1 MPRPPRIDFPGA
13 VHHVM
18 NRGARRA
25 SVFGEPAAA
34 RLFLTV
40 LSELPGRYDVRV
52 LAYAVM
58 PNHYHLVL
66 LSRAGRLSQ
75 AMKHLAGEYT
85 QRLNRS
91 HQWDGPLFR
100 GRFRNRV
107 VEDHAYLAQLYAY
120 VHLNP
125 VRADLAKSADAA
137 RWTSHRALIGKT
149 PAPPWLAVD
158 TFLDTFGSIQ
168 AYQLCVA
175 ARNAVDDD
183 PDWDPKHLWIQAPIV
198 MSKRTAPS
206 NPPTDDVL
214 RQLAAATLINVDDLR
229 AAVRGCL
236 GNHPRTVAAWW
247 LREQTT
253 LTNAEIAEAL
263 AMTPA
268 RVSQATSA
276 VRRASRG
283 PLAALRSQA
292 LRSSA
297 AHRGA

>member
-1 MPRPPRIDFPGA
+1 
-13 VHHVM
+13 M

-40 LSELPGRYDVRV
+40 LSELPGTYDVRV

-66 LSRAGRLSQ
+66 QSRSGRLSP
-75 AMKHLAGEYT
+75 AMKHLAGEFT
-85 QRLNRS
+85 QRLNRT

-100 GRFRNRV
+100 GRFKNRV
-107 VEDHAYLAQLYAY
+107 VEDDAYLAQLYAY

-125 VRADLAKSADAA
+125 VRAGLAKTAEAA
-137 RWTSHRALIGKT
+137 RWTSHRALVGAT

-158 TFLDTFGSIQ
+158 TFLDTFGSID
-168 AYQLCVA
+168 AYQTCVA
-175 ARNAVDDD
+175 ARAAAHDD
-183 PDWDPKHLWIQAPIV
+183 PDWDPKHLWTQAPLAT
-198 MSKRTAPS
+198 SERAAPT
-206 NPPTDDVL
+206 PPTDAVL
-214 RQLAAATLINVDDLR
+214 RQLAAATRTKVDDLR
-229 AAVRGCL
+229 ASVRGCL

-247 LREQTT
+247 LRERTT
-253 LTNAEIAEAL
+253 LTNAEIAETL
-263 AMTPA
+263 AMTPE

-276 VRRASRG
+276 VRRAHRG

-292 LRSSA
+292 IRSSA
-297 AHRGA
+297 APIGG